1 MSEAR
6 PRNILTVPNLIT
18 AVRLACIPI
27 FLWLL
32 FGRDDN
38 ANAAFLLG
46 ALGITDWVDGWV
58 ARRFNQ
64 TSDFGAIFDPTTDR
78 VLFIVGTGAVLINGS
93 IPLWFGL
100 AIVVRECAVSAA
112 MVIATLLGM
121 RRFEVSL
128 LGKRYT
134 FLLMMAVPLLLL
146 GSSDHATATAAEVAG
161 WVLGVP
167 GLVLC
172 YYTAFA
178 YLPKIRQNL
187 AIGRRER
194 NLAKKS

>member
-1 MSEAR
+1 MTSVP
-6 PRNILTVPNLIT
+6 PRNVLTVPNLIT
-18 AVRLACIPI
+18 AVRLACLPV

-32 FGRDDN
+32 LGREDR
-38 ANAAFLLG
+38 AQAALFLGVLG
-46 ALGITDWVDGWV
+46 FTDWVDGWV

-64 TSDFGAIFDPTTDR
+64 RSSFGELFDPVTDR
-78 VLFIVGTGAVLINGS
+78 ILFIVGTGAVLASGA
-93 IPLWFGL
+93 IPMWFGV
-100 AIVVRECAVSAA
+100 AIIVRECVVSAA
-112 MVIATLLGM
+112 MVIATLFGM

-134 FLLMMAVPLLLL
+134 LLLMMAVPLLLL
-146 GSSDHATATAAEVAG
+146 GSSDHVTASVAEVTG

-178 YLPKIRQNL
+178 YIPKIRENL
-187 AIGRRER
+187 AAGRRQR
-194 NLAKKS
+194 NLTKDS